1 MASVRSETAAPK
13 IGSDP
18 RWLGAIACL
27 AMGVVVCAINLLITT
42 SSVASRPAFMLDVI
56 GSAAFLLVLLTLRS
70 RVPDSFYLVVTT
82 VCTALITAT
91 IALNPKHT
99 GNEAYYLLVVLY
111 ASYFYTRRQAFFQV
125 GLIVAA
131 YGVVTF
137 TGVHDGSAGPR
148 WLNLSGVIIVV
159 SGVVFMLRSRLESL
173 IETLSAAA
181 LTDPL
186 TGLLNRRAFE
196 TRIYEEVARSA
207 RDGSSL
213 SLLALDIDHFK
224 LVNDR
229 FGHPIGDAAL
239 ISIAETVRDTARQCD
254 VVARVGGEEFSVLL
268 VEADLEAAT
277 LVAERIRCAVEGHTD
292 RDYGCLTVSVGVA
305 RVQASVE
312 NPVAA
317 VQRDADRVLYAAK
330 ESGRNRVVC
339 CDSLAVTAE
348 DMRRREAGAG
358 SGVSRRAEPAVG

>member
-1 MASVRSETAAPK
+1 MASVRPEPGASK
-13 IGSDP
+13 ITSDP

-42 SSVASRPAFMLDVI
+42 SAVASRPAFTLDAVA
-56 GSAAFLLVLLTLRS
+56 SAAFLVVLLILRG
-70 RVPDSFYLVVTT
+70 RVPEAFYLIVTT
-82 VCTALITAT
+82 VCTGLITAT
-91 IALNPKHT
+91 IALNPRHT

-111 ASYFYTRRQAFFQV
+111 ASYFYTRRQAAFQV
-125 GLIVAA
+125 GLIVLA

-159 SGVVFMLRSRLESL
+159 SGVVFMLRSRLEEL
-173 IETLSAAA
+173 IATLSIAA

-196 TRIYEEVARSA
+196 TRIHEEVARSA
-207 RDGSSL
+207 RQGAPL

-224 LVNDR
+224 RVNDR

-239 ISIAETVRDTARQCD
+239 VSIAETVREASREAD

-268 VEADLEAAT
+268 VDADLEAAR
-277 LVAERIRCAVEGHTD
+277 LVAERIRAAVEAETD
-292 RDYGCLTVSVGVA
+292 KDYGRLTVSVGVA
-305 RVQASVE
+305 AVQPAVE
-312 NPVAA
+312 NPVVV

-339 CDSLAVTAE
+339 ADALAARPE
-348 DMRRREAGAG
+348 DLRPRELAPRRNAG
-358 SGVSRRAEPAVG
+358 RRPASAVG